1 MRLLEAVR
9 MALSAIRVQKLKSFF
24 SLIGVLI
31 GVTFLIAVV
40 SIIQGMNVYMR
51 DKFAGAIIG
60 INTFSLRQ
68 RPDIVTG
75 NVSEEEWRSWFRRPR
90 INYDD
95 ADYVQERVKTPATY
109 ARFCQDRM
117 SVWYDGKVAK
127 DMNLVGTEPTYFDI
141 KNYVVRIGRP
151 FSAQE
156 VRAAVPVVVLGDLLA
171 EKLFPGTDP
180 LGKSVIMAGLPYRV
194 IGVVEPQG
202 TLFGLSMDKFLIM
215 PYTAPARRYI
225 CPMNVLDQV
234 SIKPLSPDDLR
245 PAMAE
250 VEALMRIRRQLKPGE
265 ENNFT
270 LETAEGALEGWEK
283 ISKVLMLALPL
294 LVGISLVVGGIVIMN
309 IMLMAV
315 TERTR
320 EIGIR
325 KALGARRS
333 DILSQFVVE
342 SATLSTLGAGI
353 GIATGIGLAFVV
365 RALTPLPAAVA
376 TWSLVVGVCVGL
388 GVGMVAGVYP
398 AYRAAKLDP
407 IDALRAE

>member
-1 MRLLEAVR
+1 
-9 MALSAIRVQKLKSFF
+9 
-24 SLIGVLI
+24 
-31 GVTFLIAVV
+31 
-40 SIIQGMNVYMR
+40 
-51 DKFAGAIIG
+51 
-60 INTFSLRQ
+60 
-68 RPDIVTG
+68 
-75 NVSEEEWRSWFRRPR
+75 
-90 INYDD
+90 
-95 ADYVQERVKTPATY
+95 
-109 ARFCQDRM
+109 
-117 SVWYDGKVAK
+117 
-127 DMNLVGTEPTYFDI
+127 
-141 KNYVVRIGRP
+141 
-151 FSAQE
+151 
-156 VRAAVPVVVLGDLLA
+156 VPVVVLGDLLA
-171 EKLFPGTDP
+171 QKLFPGTDP

-202 TLFGLSMDKFLIM
+202 NLFGLSMDKFLVM

-225 CPMNVLDQV
+225 CPINVLDQV
-234 SIKPLSPDDLR
+234 SIKPLNPDDLR

-265 ENNFT
+265 DNNFT
-270 LETAEGALEGWEK
+270 LETAEGALEGWQK
-283 ISKVLMLALPL
+283 ISNVLMLALPL

-353 GIATGIGLAFVV
+353 GIATGIGLAFLV

-407 IDALRAE
+407 IVALRAE

>member
-1 MRLLEAVR
+1 
-9 MALSAIRVQKLKSFF
+9 
-24 SLIGVLI
+24 
-31 GVTFLIAVV
+31 
-40 SIIQGMNVYMR
+40 MR

-90 INYDD
+90 INYAD

-171 EKLFPGTDP
+171 EKLFPETDP
-180 LGKSVIMAGLPYRV
+180 LGKSVILAGLPYRV

>member
-1 MRLLEAVR
+1 

-68 RPDIVTG
+68 RPNIVTG
-75 NVSEEEWRSWFRRPR
+75 NVSDEVWRSWFRRPR

-95 ADYVQERVKTPATY
+95 ADYVQERVKTPATF

-127 DMNLVGTEPTYFDI
+127 DMDLIGTEPTYFEI
-141 KNYVVRIGRP
+141 KSYVVRAGRP
-151 FSAQE
+151 FTSQE

-171 EKLFPGTDP
+171 EKLFPDIDP
-180 LGKSVIMAGLPYRV
+180 LGKSVILAGLPYRV

-225 CPMNVLDQV
+225 CPINVLDQV
-234 SIKPLSPDDLR
+234 SIKPLNPDDLR

-265 ENNFT
+265 ENNFA
-270 LETAEGALEGWEK
+270 LETAEGALEGWQK
-283 ISKVLMLALPL
+283 ISDVLMLALPL

-342 SATLSTLGAGI
+342 SATLSTLGAAM
-353 GIATGIGLAFVV
+353 GIATGIGLAFLV

-388 GVGMVAGVYP
+388 GVGMAAGVYP